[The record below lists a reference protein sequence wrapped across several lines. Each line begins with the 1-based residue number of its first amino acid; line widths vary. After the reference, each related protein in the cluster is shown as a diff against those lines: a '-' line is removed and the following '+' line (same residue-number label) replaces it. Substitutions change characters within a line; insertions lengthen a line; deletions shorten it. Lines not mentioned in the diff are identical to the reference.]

1 MSRYKITIE
10 VEGNGPDDAW
20 DKFLEDVDSYF
31 SGYDGYFKPE
41 YDQAEL
47 VGE

>member
-20 DKFLEDVDSYF
+20 NNFLADVDSYF
-31 SGYDGYFKPE
+31 NGFDGYFKPE

-47 VGE
+47 IGE